1 MKRLVTFLFIL
12 GFCLSVL
19 MVASPPSSAY
29 NPDNPEEFY
38 IWLVSDWH
46 NGGGF
51 DKGAHAECFN
61 QSFVH
66 FPEWDI
72 ALAVGDITDD
82 GTPAHY
88 NLTID
93 YYNYSMAN
101 SANHTRESVYM
112 LAGNHD
118 GESGASA
125 WNPWNL
131 YADPLGLNPTT
142 SYVNNSLRPFN
153 ITNATGLPDTQLYYE
168 IILSNETLK
177 TNIVVL
183 MIGVNV
189 NSTDNGGSPCDYPN
203 EAYNWWV
210 KRLENH
216 TSDIVI
222 TCTHHPLEHIGL
234 GSYGVNMSSSD
245 SVNYENYINNTH
257 NESVDL
263 WLNSHNHWG
272 LDYYG
277 DGHARCI
284 PKLLNASQANADG
297 RDFNVTFLNVASQK
311 NNNKGTPNHLEEAHS
326 YLLTFSNGSRYV
338 NLSEFGHQN
347 QTWSNLETSSDQI
360 YTGNTT
366 LTMHKV
372 FTLWR
377 QKDDGSP
384 NQKPIVS
391 NPVPANNSVNI
402 SYSGIVYLN
411 FTLTDPD
418 GDTMNYTYM
427 AIPEGCAQSSGA
439 NNVPNGTYNITLDPA
454 FCRPLPNGTWCTW
467 YVNVTDGTN
476 STNATF
482 LFRTQY
488 NNLTGIR
495 YTYTL
500 PGFDANPTGNSV
512 FAVVGV
518 VFIISSVLAIVGV
531 ATKFR

>member
-12 GFCLSVL
+12 WFCLSVL
-19 MVASPPSSAY
+19 MVASTPSSAY

-245 SVNYENYINNTH
+245 SVNYETYINNTH

-263 WLNSHNHWG
+263 WLNGHNHWG

-347 QTWSNLETSSDQI
+347 QTWSEFETSTDQI

-366 LTMHKV
+366 LTMHKA

-377 QKDDGSP
+377 DKLNTCPEFSDPSP
-384 NQKPIVS
+384 TNNTIDVS
-391 NPVPANNSVNI
+391 RSVNI
-402 SYSGIVYLN
+402 SIAIEDADGDPITWELEIASNRSNVTADTNGTKYLN
-411 FTLTDPD
+411 VTGLTA
-418 GDTMNYTYM
+418 GVVY
-427 AIPEGCAQSSGA
+427 
-439 NNVPNGTYNITLDPA
+439 
-454 FCRPLPNGTWCTW
+454 TW
-467 YVNVTDGTN
+467 YLNMTDGTCTRN
-476 STNATF
+476 GTF
-482 LFRTQY
+482 LLRTEY
-488 NNLTGIR
+488 NNITAIR
-495 YTYTL
+495 YTYTTSITDVRQ
-500 PGFDANPTGNSV
+500 PAMSIFT
-512 FAVVGV
+512 
-518 VFIISSVLAIVGV
+518 IIGLSLMIGTIMTIVAIVSKYGV
-531 ATKFR
+531 IK